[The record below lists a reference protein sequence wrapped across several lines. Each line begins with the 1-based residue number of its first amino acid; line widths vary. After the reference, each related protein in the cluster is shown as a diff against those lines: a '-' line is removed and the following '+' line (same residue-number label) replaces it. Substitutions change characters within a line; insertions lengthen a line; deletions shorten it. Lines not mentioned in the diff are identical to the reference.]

1 VTGMARDSVVVLG
14 GSGFVGRHVVARLV
28 AGARRVVV
36 PTRRRESAKHLI
48 LLPTVEVIEADVHDP
63 AALDELLRGAAA
75 VVNLVGILDPVG
87 GDSFER
93 VHIELAR
100 KVVAACRKAGVPR
113 LVHMSALGA
122 AADAPSRYQRS
133 KAEAEAIVATSNFA
147 WTVFRPS
154 VIFGPGDRFLN
165 TFARLSAALPIIV
178 LAGAGARFQP
188 IHVGD
193 VAHCVVHALTTDL
206 TAGARYDLCGPKAY
220 TLRELVTYAGEITGA
235 VRPVLA
241 LGPALSRLQAAAL
254 EILPGK
260 LMSRD
265 NLRSMQVDNVCA
277 CAFPTVFGIAPVA
290 LEAIAP
296 QYLAPAAQRSIF
308 DALRARSGR

>member
-1 VTGMARDSVVVLG
+1 MARDSVVVLG

-206 TAGARYDLCGPKAY
+206 TVGARYDLCGPKAY

>member
-1 VTGMARDSVVVLG
+1 MTSMAGDSVVVLG
-14 GSGFVGRHVVARLV
+14 GSGFVGRHVVARL
-28 AGARRVVV
+28 AAADRRVVV
-36 PTRRRESAKHLI
+36 PTRRRESARHLI
-48 LLPTVEVIEADVHDP
+48 LLPTVDVIEADAHDP
-63 AALDELLRGAAA
+63 AVLDRLLDGAGA

-87 GDSFER
+87 RDSFER
-93 VHIELAR
+93 VHVELAR
-100 KVVAACRKAGVPR
+100 KVVAACDRAGVSR
-113 LVHMSALGA
+113 LIHMSALGA
-122 AADAPSRYQRS
+122 AVDAPSRYQRS
-133 KAEAEAIVATSNFA
+133 KAEGEALVTASNLA
-147 WTVFRPS
+147 WTIFRPS

-193 VAHCVVHALTTDL
+193 VAHCIAHALASDL
-206 TAGARYDLCGPKAY
+206 TVGARYDLCGPKAY
-220 TLRELVTYAGEITGA
+220 TLRELVTYAGEVTGA
-235 VRPVLA
+235 PRPVLA
-241 LGPALSRLQAAAL
+241 LGPALSRVQAALL

-265 NLRSMQVDNVCA
+265 NLRSMQVDNVCS
-277 CAFPTVFGIAPVA
+277 CAFPTVFGIAPTA

-296 QYLAPAAQRSIF
+296 QYLAPMAQRSAF